1 MIQIR
6 SISDGDKHFETG
18 IQEYVKRMGKDIQLL
33 NIKPSKK
40 NTTQQIIDADTCE
53 VIKKLKNL
61 RSESFFVVMLSKEG
75 KSRTTEQRKD
85 MIMSKKNK
93 SIDIIFIIGGP
104 FGLREELLDD
114 YLDSKLCFGG
124 VTMPHG
130 LVKLVVLE
138 QIYRCF
144 QIISGKNYHY

>member
-18 IQEYVKRMGKDIQLL
+18 INEYVKRMGKDIQIV
-33 NIKPSKK
+33 NMKPSKK
-40 NTTQQIIDADTCE
+40 NTSQQIIDADTSE
-53 VIKKLKNL
+53 VLKKLKNL
-61 RSESFFVVMLSKEG
+61 RSESFFVVMLSKEWMQ
-75 KSRTTEQRKD
+75 RTTDQRKD
-85 MIMSKKNK
+85 MILSKKNK

-104 FGLREELLDD
+104 YGLREELLEDFVD
-114 YLDSKLCFGG
+114 LYLCFGG

>member
-18 IQEYVKRMGKDIQLL
+18 IQEYVKRMGKDIQIV

-40 NTTQQIIDADTCE
+40 NTAQQIIDADTCE
-53 VIKKLKNL
+53 VVKRLKNL
-61 RSESFFVVMLSKEG
+61 RSGSFFVVMLSKEG
-75 KSRTTEQRKD
+75 KQWTTDQRKD
-85 MIMSKKNK
+85 MIEMKKNK
-93 SIDIIFIIGGP
+93 SLDIIFIIGGP
-104 FGLREELLDD
+104 YGLREELLDSFID
-114 YLDSKLCFGG
+114 CSLCFGG

-144 QIISGKNYHY
+144 QIISGKSYHY

>member
-6 SISDGDKHFETG
+6 SISDGDKHFESW
-18 IQEYVKRMGKDIQLL
+18 IQEYVKRMGKDIQIV

-40 NTTQQIIDADTCE
+40 NTAQQIIDADTCE
-53 VIKKLKNL
+53 VVKRLKNL
-61 RSESFFVVMLSKEG
+61 RSGSFFVVMLSKEG
-75 KSRTTEQRKD
+75 KQRTTDQRKE
-85 MIMSKKNK
+85 MIDTKKNK
-93 SIDIIFIIGGP
+93 SLDIIYIIGGP
-104 FGLREELLDD
+104 YGLREELLDGFID
-114 YLDSKLCFGG
+114 CSLCFGG